1 MYILPLVLRVET
13 NTPWPDRHFAMTE
26 LRLFVAIL
34 LTYATLEI
42 DEGCMTR
49 PELTRERMGL
59 GIMHANG
66 DMDVILRKRKL

>member
-1 MYILPLVLRVET
+1 
-13 NTPWPDRHFAMTE
+13 MTE